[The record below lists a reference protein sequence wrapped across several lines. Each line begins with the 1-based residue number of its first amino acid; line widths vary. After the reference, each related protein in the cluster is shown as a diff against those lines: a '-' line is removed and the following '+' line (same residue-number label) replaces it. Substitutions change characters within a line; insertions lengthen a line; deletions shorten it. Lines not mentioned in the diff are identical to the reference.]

1 MSTPRS
7 RRRPED
13 DSAPAAGVPPEPEAM
28 SPEEPVEPP
37 VSAEES
43 PTTGEDTGV
52 AEAAA
57 PPESQEPESPGEV
70 PPADEPPADQ
80 AAEEP
85 PEGVYTA
92 QEPAGPCRMCSVLID
107 VGDQYMVLNIGRR
120 VHYGD
125 CADQARA
132 AGYLGQIEA

>member
-1 MSTPRS
+1 MSTSRS

-13 DSAPAAGVPPEPEAM
+13 DSPHEPEAT
-28 SPEEPVEPP
+28 SPGEPVEPP

-57 PPESQEPESPGEV
+57 PPEPEQP
-70 PPADEPPADQ
+70 EPPAEVLPTEEP
-80 AAEEP
+80 AEER

-92 QEPAGPCRMCSVLID
+92 QEPAGPCRMCSVPID
-107 VGDQYMVLNIGRR
+107 VGDEYMVLNIGRR

-132 AGYLGQIEA
+132 AGYLEDAGPA